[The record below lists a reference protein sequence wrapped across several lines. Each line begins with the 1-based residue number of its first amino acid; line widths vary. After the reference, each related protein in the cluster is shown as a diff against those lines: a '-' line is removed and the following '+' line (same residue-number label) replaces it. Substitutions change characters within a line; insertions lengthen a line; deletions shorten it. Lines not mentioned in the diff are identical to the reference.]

1 MWIASLLLLGS
12 LTATESRCIA
22 DLQCVVELWAA
33 CALQISRHDL
43 KEKNLNLT
51 NYLQDRD
58 LNDLVSAAISAQDD
72 AAGSADPPRKQ
83 MLFEN
88 ASQSYLA
95 ALADKGAFGFSNRRS
110 SLGGEKAL
118 PLWVSVQATRWEWSP

>member
-1 MWIASLLLLGS
+1 M
-12 LTATESRCIA
+12 
-22 DLQCVVELWAA
+22 VELWTA
-33 CALQISRHDL
+33 CALQVSRHDL

-51 NYLQDRD
+51 RYLQDRD

-95 ALADKGAFGFSNRRS
+95 ALADKGAFGFSNRRRS
-110 SLGGEKAL
+110 CVSEKTL
-118 PLWVSVQATRWEWSP
+118 PLWVTVRASRYCDCCSARFWYW